1 MSYKD
6 IQDIIEKRKAI
17 KEAQK
22 RKMRTP
28 ALHGASIVS
37 LDKDGNVIGEAPV
50 ASATAPAESAP
61 AETQSETPV
70 APPVETPS
78 EEKPVEAE
86 AAEEK
91 PAEPEAPKKV
101 KKYQKKKK
109 ASAPE
114 ENAD

>member
-28 ALHGASIVS
+28 ALHGAGIVS

-50 ASATAPAESAP
+50 ASATAPAE
-61 AETQSETPV
+61 TPV
-70 APPVETPS
+70 APPAETPAASPVETPS